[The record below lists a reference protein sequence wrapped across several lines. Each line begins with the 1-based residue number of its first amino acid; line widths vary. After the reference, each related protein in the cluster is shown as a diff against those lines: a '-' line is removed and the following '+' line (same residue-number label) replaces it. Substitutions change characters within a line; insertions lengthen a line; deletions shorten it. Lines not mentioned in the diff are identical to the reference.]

1 MDSVVRRLVA
11 LRLVRWGA
19 AEQNG
24 TILTGAKMM
33 VEWNSM
39 GWKNRTY
46 QSYGRNTR
54 YKYYIILQ
62 SHHIYRYV

>member
-24 TILTGAKMM
+24 TILTGAKIYIGGMEFNGM
-33 VEWNSM
+33 KKPDLSELWP
-39 GWKNRTY
+39 
-46 QSYGRNTR
+46 
-54 YKYYIILQ
+54 KY
-62 SHHIYRYV
+62 